1 MERTPTHHIRYL
13 LGGIIGLPLLIA
25 IAIPLYL
32 SGSPS
37 LSASSTPL
45 TEVVASTPRVIAAAT
60 DTPEITQEFAP
71 TNTADNEP
79 TEESTSEPEPEPTQQ
94 PALPQNEAVVGVVN
108 ALLENQS
115 GVYGII
121 IEQPGE
127 DPEFSQ
133 NEDIPFLAASLYK
146 LVLLADVYEGI
157 QNGLVSPDAELLLM
171 PEYFP
176 LEGEPADSYF
186 DADTAP
192 ETVTVTEAL
201 FATGAYSSNVAAL
214 ALLSLTD
221 EISLEATAREIGMDH
236 TYFYVDPRDLAEW
249 PPTPGPDDDPEA
261 MAESVAFIESMA
273 DDGPLM
279 ITTPRDIAT
288 YFNALLSDE
297 IIDADVSAQILEIL
311 TQQVVDDRF
320 PCLLPEG
327 TEMAH
332 KTGNLDHVVHDAGI
346 IWSPEGPMILIAM
359 AQDPEDDA
367 EATFVIQQLAVLA
380 YTTLSDPYVIIET
393 PPASICVGAEG
404 TEEDPATEEVFEEEV
419 TEEPVE

>member
-1 MERTPTHHIRYL
+1 MERSPTHHIRYL

-37 LSASSTPL
+37 LSASSIPL
-45 TEVVASTPRVIAAAT
+45 TEVVTSTPNVLAITSGTPDIAEEPASTTTV
-60 DTPEITQEFAP
+60 
-71 TNTADNEP
+71 P
-79 TEESTSEPEPEPTQQ
+79 TEVTDEATSEPEPELTQR
-94 PALPQNEAVVGVVN
+94 PALPQNEAVVGVVS

-121 IEQPGE
+121 IEQPGM

-157 QNGLVSPDAELLLM
+157 QNGVVSPDAELLLL

-176 LEGEPADSYF
+176 VEGEPADSYF
-186 DADTAP
+186 DTESAP

-261 MAESVAFIESMA
+261 LAESVTFIESTA
-273 DDGPLM
+273 DSGPLM

-288 YFNALLSDE
+288 YFNELMSDG
-297 IIDADVSAQILEIL
+297 IVDADVSAQILEIL

-320 PCLLPEG
+320 PCLLPGG

-332 KTGNLDHVVHDAGI
+332 KTGNLDHVVHDTGI
-346 IWSPEGPMILIAM
+346 IWSPEGPMILVAM
-359 AQDPEDDA
+359 AQDPEDDG
-367 EATFVIQQLAVLA
+367 EATLVIQQLAVLA

-393 PPASICVGAEG
+393 PPASICVEAEG
-404 TEEDPATEEVFEEEV
+404 TEVDPATEVILEEQT